1 MMRSLF
7 SGVSGLQNHQV
18 RMDVIGNNIA
28 NVNTVGFKS
37 SRATFKEALSQ
48 TLSSA
53 SAPQNDRGG
62 INAQQ
67 IGLGVGI
74 GSIDVLHTQGG
85 TQSTTSETDVSIE
98 GIGFLV
104 VGDGNQQYYTRAGM
118 LEFDGSGTLV
128 SKTNGMKVM
137 GYMADDSGKIIDAG
151 GQLNAMEI
159 TTDMGTYNPQATE
172 NVIIEGNISAH
183 TDFGDSVSRI
193 ATVYDSLG
201 ATHRVIISFTKDNLN
216 SWTWSA
222 SLEDD
227 PENELNTGEI
237 YFNEEGNIDDVVGT
251 GVTIPRASLPPG
263 EAYDLTFDLNFDG
276 INQFAEDN
284 SLVIRSQDGL
294 PKGDL
299 DGITIDQ
306 SGILVGTYSNGLIR
320 QLGQIAM
327 ARFENPPGLLKVGD
341 TMFAESVNSGD
352 PIIGLANTG
361 GFGSIKSNSL
371 EMSNVDLSQ
380 EFTEMIITQR
390 GFQANSR
397 IITSADEMLQELVNL
412 KR

>member
-201 ATHRVIISFTKDNLN
+201 ATHR
-216 SWTWSA
+216 
-222 SLEDD
+222 
-227 PENELNTGEI
+227 
-237 YFNEEGNIDDVVGT
+237 
-251 GVTIPRASLPPG
+251 
-263 EAYDLTFDLNFDG
+263 
-276 INQFAEDN
+276 
-284 SLVIRSQDGL
+284 
-294 PKGDL
+294 
-299 DGITIDQ
+299 
-306 SGILVGTYSNGLIR
+306 
-320 QLGQIAM
+320 
-327 ARFENPPGLLKVGD
+327 
-341 TMFAESVNSGD
+341 
-352 PIIGLANTG
+352 
-361 GFGSIKSNSL
+361 
-371 EMSNVDLSQ
+371 
-380 EFTEMIITQR
+380 
-390 GFQANSR
+390 
-397 IITSADEMLQELVNL
+397 
-412 KR
+412 